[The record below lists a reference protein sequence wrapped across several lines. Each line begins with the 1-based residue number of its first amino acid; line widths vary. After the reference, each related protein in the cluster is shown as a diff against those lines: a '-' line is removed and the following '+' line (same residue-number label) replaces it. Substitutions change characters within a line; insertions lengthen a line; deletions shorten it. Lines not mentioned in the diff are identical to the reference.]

1 MDNKIIDN
9 NKIKQNLISII
20 DLIGDTKK
28 EIADN
33 IYANVLKGNVTVGED
48 IQLVI
53 TTTTEAE
60 NLIKGLLEKNTEFP
74 SLSEVESSHSYNDID
89 NNIMSIED
97 DDKKLDIS
105 YNQEEIDNDK
115 SNNKEIIKDKKYNR

>member
-33 IYANVLKGNVTVGED
+33 IY
-48 IQLVI
+48 
-53 TTTTEAE
+53 
-60 NLIKGLLEKNTEFP
+60 
-74 SLSEVESSHSYNDID
+74 
-89 NNIMSIED
+89 
-97 DDKKLDIS
+97 
-105 YNQEEIDNDK
+105 
-115 SNNKEIIKDKKYNR
+115 